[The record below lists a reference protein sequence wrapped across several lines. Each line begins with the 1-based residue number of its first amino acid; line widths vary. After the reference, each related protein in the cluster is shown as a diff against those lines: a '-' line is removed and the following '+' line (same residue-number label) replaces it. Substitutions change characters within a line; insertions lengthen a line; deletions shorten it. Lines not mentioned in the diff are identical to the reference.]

1 MLSIILQAILFVCLS
16 GSYGFGTIFIHIP
29 LYRTTSIALF
39 CQMYE
44 TRLELGES
52 DQVGTNTETSAR
64 AGRGTD
70 TGGVHVENR
79 EGCERSQGNHSNLGQ
94 LQDLAGE
101 HIGRNGNGQTLQ
113 GILHEASHNIAQI
126 NRRLSSLLF
135 GHFIVLFREI
145 IRLIWI
151 FIYCAHYKQMPRET
165 LPTREDDGTTIDY
178 LEEDPEVP
186 TQRYCIISF
195 ISPEKVLEQKAEFY
209 NSKFVEWLEYD
220 WKIKGMEKY
229 NAFLA
234 QKYSLKVEDLFAD
247 LAEFTKVHNTDI
259 AKTDIHEQHAV
270 FLLKKEK
277 EIESLFTEKV
287 QFQTNVRG
295 VKVRR
300 IFADLQEAQMYAKV
314 LQRRYPRDNLYV
326 GKVGAW
332 LPWDPSEHMMPEV
345 EYAEK
350 ELNELMRKYKE
361 NETNR
366 EIFFEEEK
374 TMKMEKQK
382 KENAERTRKT
392 IEELAAETNA
402 SASEAQQI
410 QDSIERPVHPTEGGV
425 RDL

>member
-1 MLSIILQAILFVCLS
+1 
-16 GSYGFGTIFIHIP
+16 
-29 LYRTTSIALF
+29 
-39 CQMYE
+39 
-44 TRLELGES
+44 
-52 DQVGTNTETSAR
+52 
-64 AGRGTD
+64 
-70 TGGVHVENR
+70 
-79 EGCERSQGNHSNLGQ
+79 
-94 LQDLAGE
+94 
-101 HIGRNGNGQTLQ
+101 
-113 GILHEASHNIAQI
+113 
-126 NRRLSSLLF
+126 
-135 GHFIVLFREI
+135 
-145 IRLIWI
+145 
-151 FIYCAHYKQMPRET
+151 MPRET
-165 LPTREDDGTTIDY
+165 LPVHEDDGSTIDY

-195 ISPEKVLEQKAEFY
+195 ISPEKVLQQKAEFY

-220 WKIKGMEKY
+220 WKVKGMEKY

-247 LAEFTKVHNTDI
+247 LAEFTKVHNVDI
-259 AKTDIHEQHAV
+259 LKTDIHEQHEV
-270 FLLKKEK
+270 FMLKKEK

-374 TMKMEKQK
+374 TAKMEKQK
-382 KENAERTRKT
+382 KENAARNKKSLEDK
-392 IEELAAETNA
+392 AAEQ
-402 SASEAQQI
+402 SEAQLL
-410 QDSIERPVHPTEGGV
+410 QDSIETPVHPSEGGV